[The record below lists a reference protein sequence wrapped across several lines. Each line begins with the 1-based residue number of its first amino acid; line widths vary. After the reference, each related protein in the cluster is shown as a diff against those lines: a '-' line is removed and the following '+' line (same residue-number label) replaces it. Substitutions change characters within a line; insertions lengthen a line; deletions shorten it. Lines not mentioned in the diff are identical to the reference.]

1 MQMGGGSEMQPRIV
15 RMGGSEV
22 RPRILTGIED
32 LMSCITTLC
41 LQLLV
46 FRSKEWGGGGRSVIT
61 PQSVVWLRMASG

>member
-1 MQMGGGSEMQPRIV
+1 MQVGGGREMQPRIV
-15 RMGGSEV
+15 QMGGREV

-46 FRSKEWGGGGRSVIT
+46 FCSKEWGGAVIT